1 MKDDIRKLL
10 GSDKLIMGA
19 ERTIKALRAGTLEKV
34 YLANNVE
41 EETFDDIKQFAKIAD
56 VEIIETDMPNDDLGV
71 LCKKPF
77 SISVLGVLK

>member
-10 GSDKLIMGA
+10 GSEKLIMGA
-19 ERTIKALRAGTLEKV
+19 ERTIKALRAGTLAKV

-41 EETFDDIKQFAKIAD
+41 EETLDDIEQFSNIAG
-56 VEIIETDMPNDDLGV
+56 VEIIETGMPNDELGV